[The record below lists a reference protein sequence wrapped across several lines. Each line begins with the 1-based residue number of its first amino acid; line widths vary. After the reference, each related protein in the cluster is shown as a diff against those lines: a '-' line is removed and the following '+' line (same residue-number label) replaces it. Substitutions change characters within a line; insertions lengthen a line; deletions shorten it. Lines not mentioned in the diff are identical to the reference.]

1 MTLRDRITVLT
12 TAAVATGV
20 ALVAVIVF
28 VAEYGESM
36 EEVDALLREKAAK
49 VSGNAVEL
57 VSADV
62 EEWDLGHARVVR
74 ADGTSSP
81 RGVAGLD
88 AAVEPLAREVAA
100 GQQDRFTAN
109 LQVGDETYR
118 VLTVPLGDG
127 EALQVAE
134 PLDLRLPGWQ
144 QLAAG

>member
-36 EEVDALLREKAAK
+36 DEVDALLREKAAK

-74 ADGTSSP
+74 A
-81 RGVAGLD
+81 GL
-88 AAVEPLAREVAA
+88 LGRVAA
-100 GQQDRFTAN
+100 
-109 LQVGDETYR
+109 
-118 VLTVPLGDG
+118 
-127 EALQVAE
+127 
-134 PLDLRLPGWQ
+134 
-144 QLAAG
+144 